1 MGDVITNGIS
11 KKNLKLRRKLGV
23 TGSTRDADPQLF
35 DVSMDPDTWN
45 NL

>member
-1 MGDVITNGIS
+1 VGDVITNGIS

-23 TGSTRDADPQLF
+23 TRSTRDADPQLF
-35 DVSMDPDTWN
+35 DASMDPESWN